1 MVMQPDRR
9 RWYEIKNAAKEDS
22 GPPEILIYDEID
34 SYYGI
39 AAGDFVRELAQ
50 IDAPAITVR
59 INSIGGDVFDGIA
72 ILNALRGH
80 DATIN
85 VIVDGIA
92 ASIASVIAMGG
103 DTITMNRNSQMMLHN
118 GWAVCIGDMKDMA
131 KTAEMLAKTTT
142 NLAAIYAERAGGT
155 VDDWLAT
162 MDEETWLTA
171 EEAVDAGLAD
181 SIVEPEPAA
190 AAAAASVAASFDRS
204 RFRYSG
210 RQAAPAP
217 RIAARAKAPQPAQAE
232 VTNGKEPTVASLNE
246 SLAQKLG
253 LGAEADDDAILAAVE
268 ALGGLAAD
276 DDIDTDADADADTSD
291 EPDVSTVQQDLSP
304 DQVTAVA
311 ARLGLTVVDKSVHDR
326 LVADVQQLNSMR
338 AKQLSDI
345 DDQTI
350 RNALDTGKI
359 TPASAEKWREEL
371 GKNREGIS
379 NLLASMPENRA
390 LAIAGVGH
398 GVAAEDTLD
407 AEMVSVFNRVTGTT
421 LGKDA

>member
-1 MVMQPDRR
+1 VVTQAGNGERR
-9 RWYEIKNAAKEDS
+9 RWYQIKNAATEDS
-22 GPPEILIYDEID
+22 GPPEILIYGEID
-34 SYYGI
+34 SWFGVD
-39 AAGDFVRELAQ
+39 AADFVRELAQ
-50 IDAPAITVR
+50 INAPEMTVR

-118 GWAVCIGDMKDMA
+118 GWAVCVGDMNDMT

-142 NLAAIYAERAGGT
+142 NIASIYAERAGGT
-155 VDDWLAT
+155 VEDWLAT

-181 SIVEPEPAA
+181 SIVEPEPAV
-190 AAAAASVAASFDRS
+190 AAAAASAAASFDRS

-217 RIAARAKAPQPAQAE
+217 RIAARAQAPQPNEAE
-232 VTNGKEPTVASLNE
+232 VPKGKEPAVGLKE
-246 SLAQKLG
+246 SLVEQFG
-253 LGAEADDDAILAAVE
+253 LDADADDAAILAAV
-268 ALGGLAAD
+268 AAGGGNPAAE
-276 DDIDTDADADADTSD
+276 DTEKQEDEQPADKPADVLQ
-291 EPDVSTVQQDLSP
+291 ELSP

-311 ARLGLTVVDKSVHDR
+311 ARLGLTVVDKGVHDQ
-326 LVADVQQLNSMR
+326 LVADVQQLNTMR

-398 GVAAEDTLD
+398 GVAAEDTID
-407 AEMVSVFNRVTGTT
+407 AEMVSVYNRVTGTT
-421 LGKDA
+421 FGKDS